1 MPVVSIISIFTR
13 GARSSETPEL
23 RNARVLGD
31 IQRANEV
38 WGTGNP
44 PGVAC
49 GITFVSH
56 SLIYR
61 PEVTIDAATVTSSND
76 PRIMQVINE
85 ARAATNF
92 ATAIYVVYLSGETF
106 NGGHVGNAGPVVDNV
121 TNANLY
127 SIYGRC
133 SLSDGAFE
141 TYLLAHEV
149 GHILFYRIL
158 SLNPVVSTINDP
170 SNPGDDHNNDPQNIM
185 FPFVPAM
192 NPYINSAQCTVAR
205 QNRIILE
212 NAQFTGVAAQG
223 TAAQSAALTG
233 TGSGFATQNPF
244 NSMEDNESNEN
255 FNSGNQCGCNNPHHH
270 HNKPRIVKILNEK
283 LDYWIENMGPER
295 PQIYPKPPKKKKK
308 DGKSNK

>member
-1 MPVVSIISIFTR
+1 MPTVSIVSIFTR
-13 GARSSETPEL
+13 GSRSSDTPEL
-23 RNARVLGD
+23 RNARVQAD
-31 IQRANEV
+31 IRRANEV

-44 PGVAC
+44 PGVSC
-49 GITFVSH
+49 GINFVSH

-61 PEVTIDAATVTSSND
+61 PEVTIDASTVTSSAD

-85 ARAATNF
+85 ARVTTNF

-106 NGGHVGNAGPVVDNV
+106 NGGHVGNAGPVVDSV
-121 TNANLY
+121 TNTNLY

-192 NPYINSAQCTVAR
+192 NPYINGAQCAVAS

-212 NAQFTGVAAQG
+212 NAQFTGNAAQG
-223 TAAQSAALTG
+223 TIQGAVLTG
-233 TGSGFATQNPF
+233 SGSGFAAQNQF
-244 NSMEDNESNEN
+244 NTMDENES
-255 FNSGNQCGCNNPHHH
+255 FDHFKPGKQCNCDNPHHH
-270 HNKPRIVKILNEK
+270 HNKPRIVRKLNEI
-283 LDYWIENMGPER
+283 LDCWIEDMGPER
-295 PQIYPKPPKKKKK
+295 PQIYPRPPKKKKK
-308 DGKSNK
+308 DYK

>member
-1 MPVVSIISIFTR
+1 MAVVSIVSIFTR

-23 RNARVLGD
+23 RNARVQGD

-56 SLIYR
+56 SLFYR

-76 PRIMQVINE
+76 PRILQVINE

-106 NGGHVGNAGPVVDNV
+106 NGGHVGNAGPVVENV
-121 TNANLY
+121 TNENLY

-158 SLNPVVSTINDP
+158 SLNPVASTINDP

-185 FPFVPAM
+185 FPFVPAL

-212 NAQFTGVAAQG
+212 NAQFTGTMQG
-223 TAAQSAALTG
+223 TALAVTG
-233 TGSGFATQNPF
+233 TGSGFATQNQS
-244 NSMEDNESNEN
+244 NSVEGN
-255 FNSGNQCGCNNPHHH
+255 FKSSDSCGCNNPHHH

-295 PQIYPKPPKKKKK
+295 PQIYPKLPKKKKK

>member
-23 RNARVLGD
+23 RNARVQAD
-31 IQRANEV
+31 IQKANEV
-38 WGTGNP
+38 WGTGNQ

-49 GITFVSH
+49 GIIFVSQT
-56 SLIYR
+56 LFYR
-61 PEVTIDAATVTSSND
+61 PEVTIDASTVTSSTD
-76 PRIMQVINE
+76 PRIIQVINE

-106 NGGHVGNAGPVVDNV
+106 NGGHVGNAGPVVENV
-121 TNANLY
+121 TNTNLY

-158 SLNPVVSTINDP
+158 SLSPIVSTINDP

-192 NPYINSAQCTVAR
+192 NPYLNAAQCTVAR

-212 NAQFTGVAAQG
+212 NAQFTGVTQG
-223 TAAQSAALTG
+223 TALTG
-233 TGSGFATQNPF
+233 TGSGFATQSQF
-244 NSMEDNESNEN
+244 NSMEDNEPNDN
-255 FNSGNQCGCNNPHHH
+255 FNSGNHCNCNDPHHH
-270 HNKPRIVKILNEK
+270 HNLPKIVKILNEM
-283 LDYWIENMGPER
+283 LDCWIEDMGPER
-295 PQIYPKPPKKKKK
+295 PQIYPKPPKSKRKKK
-308 DGKSNK
+308 DSK

>member
-1 MPVVSIISIFTR
+1 MPVVSIVSIFTR

-23 RNARVLGD
+23 RNARVQGD

-61 PEVTIDAATVTSSND
+61 PEVTINASTVTSSAD
-76 PRIMQVINE
+76 PRIMQVIDE

-121 TNANLY
+121 TNTNLY

-158 SLNPVVSTINDP
+158 SLNPIVSTINDP

-192 NPYINSAQCTVAR
+192 NPYINGGQCTVAR

-212 NAQFTGVAAQG
+212 NAQFTGVNQG
-223 TAAQSAALTG
+223 TALIG
-233 TGSGFATQNPF
+233 TGSGFATQNQF
-244 NSMEDNESNEN
+244 NSMEDNESIDN
-255 FNSGNQCGCNNPHHH
+255 FESGNQCSCNNPQHHH
-270 HNKPRIVKILNEK
+270 SNSKIVKKLNEII
-283 LDYWIENMGPER
+283 DSWIEDMGPER
-295 PQIYPKPPKKKKK
+295 PQIYPKPPQIYPKPPKKKKK
-308 DGKSNK
+308 DSK